1 MTPSAEAKQMLVIGC
16 GRLGAELAYGLFQ
29 RGHHVSVVDR
39 ASAAF
44 ANLPGDFRGK
54 TIEGDVLDK
63 GLLERAGMRGAA
75 GVAAVTSSDAVNALV
90 GHLART
96 AYGVPH
102 VVVRNYNPR
111 WLPLVQDFGFPVI
124 SSSIWGAQRMQD
136 LLDGETHAVFAAG
149 NGEVQVYE
157 VPIGPA
163 WAGRAVADLPGAGE
177 WRPVSLTR
185 GGRATLVDAPTV
197 VADGDVLHVAATPD
211 GARALR
217 VGATPEREA

>member
-1 MTPSAEAKQMLVIGC
+1 MDPSGETKQMLVIGS
-16 GRLGAELAYGLFQ
+16 GRLGAELAYGLFR
-29 RGHHVSVVDR
+29 RGHHVTVVDR

-63 GLLERAGMRGAA
+63 GLLERAGMRGAY
-75 GVAAVTSSDAVNALV
+75 GLAAVTSSDAVNALV

-96 AYGVPH
+96 VFGVRH
-102 VVVRNYNPR
+102 VAIRNYNPR

-124 SSSIWGAQRMQD
+124 SSSIWGAQRMEA
-136 LLDGETHAVFAAG
+136 LLDGETHAVFSAG

-157 VPIGPA
+157 VAVSPE
-163 WAGRAVADLPGAGE
+163 WAGRTVGDLPGAGQ

-185 GGRATLVDAPTV
+185 GGRATLAALDDTLAV
-197 VADGDVLHVAATPD
+197 GDVLHVAATPD
-211 GARALR
+211 GVR
-217 VGATPEREA
+217 VLHAAGPGEHGG